1 MSKHLTPQEARAE
14 HRASITELVDVL
26 AEDGPRNAG
35 LFATIEST
43 LARFDALPHAP
54 ETTRG
59 AVLDLADQAR
69 DAVRVADAY
78 RITAADP
85 MNALEL
91 LEFGAQPA
99 AVVERAH
106 GAVAQWA
113 AAARQQ
119 ATALESLQVEL
130 FEHLRGV
137 LAHEN

>member
-1 MSKHLTPQEARAE
+1 MSKHLTPQEINAEWGQARRDT
-14 HRASITELVDVL
+14 HDVH
-26 AEDGPRNAG
+26 EQDGPRNAA
-35 LFATIEST
+35 LFATIEAT
-43 LARFDALPHAP
+43 LERFKFAPHAP
-54 ETTRG
+54 ETTG
-59 AVLDLADQAR
+59 PAVLDLADQAR

-85 MNALEL
+85 LNALEL